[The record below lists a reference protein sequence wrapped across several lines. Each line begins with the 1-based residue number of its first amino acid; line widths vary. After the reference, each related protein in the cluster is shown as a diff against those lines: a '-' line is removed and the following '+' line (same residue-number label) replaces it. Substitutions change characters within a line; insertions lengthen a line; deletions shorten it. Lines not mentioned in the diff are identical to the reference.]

1 MVLKSHAKI
10 NLSLTINKKLSNGFH
25 DLQSIYCLIDLHD
38 KINITKIKN
47 ANKDKVTFYGPF
59 SKFVHSSNN
68 SVRKSLILMRKLG
81 LISNYFSIKVYKK
94 IPVFA
99 GLGGGSS
106 NAATIINFLLKKKI
120 NKKKLNQITEQIGTD
135 LKLFYH
141 KQGYQKNLNLVIKM
155 HKKHSLNF
163 LLIYPNIKSSTKDVY
178 SKVKNFSKKRSIHQK
193 NFRKKRN
200 FIRRLAYLK
209 NDLQS
214 VVENKYR
221 LIHNLLKDINNLKGC
236 HFSRVTG
243 SGSVCYGLFVNN
255 KCSKAALKNLRK
267 KYPKFWFSIAKTI

>member
-1 MVLKSHAKI
+1 
-10 NLSLTINKKLSNGFH
+10 
-25 DLQSIYCLIDLHD
+25 
-38 KINITKIKN
+38 
-47 ANKDKVTFYGPF
+47 
-59 SKFVHSSNN
+59 
-68 SVRKSLILMRKLG
+68 
-81 LISNYFSIKVYKK
+81 
-94 IPVFA
+94 
-99 GLGGGSS
+99 
-106 NAATIINFLLKKKI
+106 
-120 NKKKLNQITEQIGTD
+120 
-135 LKLFYH
+135 
-141 KQGYQKNLNLVIKM
+141 M
-155 HKKHSLNF
+155 HKKHTLNF